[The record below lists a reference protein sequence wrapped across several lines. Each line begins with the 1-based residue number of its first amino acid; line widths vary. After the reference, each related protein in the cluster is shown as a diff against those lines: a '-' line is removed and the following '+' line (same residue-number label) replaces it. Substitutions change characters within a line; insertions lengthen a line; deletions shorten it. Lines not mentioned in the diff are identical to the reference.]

1 MRSVLLTLCFL
12 VLSGCAANNGA
23 VKIDVGD
30 QDSVEELGFDPF
42 AMAPGSVERYKI
54 GVRDVLQV
62 NVWGNPDLSLSVPV
76 RPDGYIS
83 MPLVGDVKA
92 SELEAEALA
101 DEISALLIDQLRNP
115 QVAIIVS
122 QVNSA
127 EYETR
132 VRVTGAVR
140 SPVSLPYARGMSIL
154 DVILEAGGVN
164 EVASPNKAKLYRTV
178 NDTLLEFDVN
188 LNDILLRGILDTN
201 FSLQAGDVLTVPERI
216 F

>member
-1 MRSVLLTLCFL
+1 MLALT
-12 VLSGCAANNGA
+12 SCAANNGA
-23 VKIDVGD
+23 IKVDVAD
-30 QDSVEELGFDPF
+30 QRSLENLDFDPF
-42 AMAPGSVERYKI
+42 ATAPENNERYKI
-54 GVRDVLQV
+54 GIRDVLLI

-92 SELEAEALA
+92 SELDPEALA
-101 DEISALLIDQLRNP
+101 DDITALLVDQLRNP
-115 QVAIIVS
+115 LVAIIVS

-140 SPVSLPYARGMSIL
+140 SPISLPYARGMSIL
-154 DVILEAGGVN
+154 DVVLEAGGVN
-164 EVASPNKAKLYRTV
+164 EVASPNNAKLYRTV
-178 NDTLLEFDVN
+178 NNTLLEFDVN
-188 LNDILLRGILDTN
+188 INDILLRGILDTN